1 MVILILATQQRE
13 YQLAKL
19 REQLTLEL
27 AILSEQKTAKV
38 IQLLEESRRDN
49 PLIRN
54 RVDQEAEA
62 MAQPADPQSVLD
74 AIKET
79 HAESEQ
85 ISGCA
90 DGL

>member
-13 YQLAKL
+13 YQLAQL

-27 AILSEQKTAKV
+27 AILNEQKTAKV

-62 MAQPADPQSVLD
+62 MAQPANPQSVLD
-74 AIKET
+74 AINDT
-79 HAESEQ
+79 HADVEQ
-85 ISGCA
+85 TSDCA